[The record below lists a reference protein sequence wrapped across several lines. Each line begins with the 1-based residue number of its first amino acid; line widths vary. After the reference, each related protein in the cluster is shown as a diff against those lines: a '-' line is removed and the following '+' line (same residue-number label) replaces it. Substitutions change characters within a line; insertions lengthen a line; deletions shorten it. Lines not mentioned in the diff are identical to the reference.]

1 MKNKIIFNV
10 IISLI
15 IAPLFFMTAY
25 GQQIYFVDNQAAK
38 VQKSDI
44 DGSNLGDLTSSV
56 IGLYGIATDITSGKI
71 YYTNV
76 VTDQIFTA
84 NLDGTSNSV
93 LLDNSNGIDGPRGI
107 AIDGNNNKIYWAE
120 SISGSIKKADLDGS
134 NVEDVITG
142 LSSPVDIALD
152 LVNNKIY
159 WSDNSVGQ
167 KKISRSD
174 LTTIASEDI
183 ITGLDQVGGIE
194 VDAEFGKLYWVDFGS
209 TDKVSRANL
218 DGSSPEDLVAISSGS
233 PRGIA
238 VDKDNDKI
246 FWSDAVGQ
254 SVGRANR
261 DGSSSSTI
269 LSTLSHPIGIATN
282 WTQAL
287 PVELTAFT
295 VNLIDNAVVLNWETA
310 TEVNN
315 YGFEVERQFQGT
327 RNKDQETRSKDEDW
341 EKIGFIEGYGN
352 SNSPKLYSFTDKS
365 IESAGKYLYRLKQI
379 DIDGIFEYSSKV
391 EVDLAY
397 PNNYEL
403 KQNYP
408 NPFNPS
414 TTISYSIPNDG
425 QVTLSIYDV
434 LGNEVAFLVNE
445 NKTAGNYSY
454 NFDASQL
461 TSGIYFYTIKSGQF
475 IETKKMLLIK

>member
-1 MKNKIIFNV
+1 MKNKILYKV
-10 IISLI
+10 ILSLI
-15 IAPLFFMTAY
+15 IVPFFFMTAY

-44 DGSNLGDLTSSV
+44 DGSNLGDLTSSS
-56 IGLYGIATDITSGKI
+56 IGLYGIATDITNGKI

-76 VTDQIFTA
+76 VTDQIFTSK
-84 NLDGTSNSV
+84 LDGSVNSV
-93 LLDNSNGIDGPRGI
+93 LLDNSDGIDGPRGI

-134 NVEDVITG
+134 NVEEVITG

-159 WSDNSVGQ
+159 WSDNGVSQ

-174 LTTIASEDI
+174 LATISVEEI

-194 VDAEFGKLYWVDFGS
+194 VDAEFGKLYWVNFGT

-218 DGSSPEDLVAISSGS
+218 DGSSVETLVTISLGS

-246 FWSDAVGQ
+246 FWSDVVGQ
-254 SVGRANR
+254 SIGRANR
-261 DGSSSSTI
+261 DGLSSSTI
-269 LSTLSHPIGIATN
+269 LSTRTHPIGISTN

-287 PVELTAFT
+287 PVELTTFT
-295 VNLIDNAVVLNWETA
+295 LNLIDNAVVLKWETA

-315 YGFEVERQFQGT
+315 YGFEVERQYQGI
-327 RNKDQETRSKDEDW
+327 RNKKQETRSNDEDW
-341 EKIGFIEGYGN
+341 EKIGFVEGYGN
-352 SNSPKLYSFTDKS
+352 SNSPKLYSFTDQS
-365 IESAGKYLYRLKQI
+365 IESSGQYLYRLKQI
-379 DIDGIFEYSSKV
+379 DIDGAFEYSNKV
-391 EVDLAY
+391 EVDIGY

-414 TTISYSIPNDG
+414 TTITYSIPNDG

-434 LGNEVAFLVNE
+434 LGNEVALLE
-445 NKTAGNYSY
+445 NGNKSAGNYSY
-454 NFDASQL
+454 NFDASNFS
-461 TSGIYFYTIKSGQF
+461 SGLYFYTIKSGQF